1 MPEVLTSQDMA
12 SSLGWDL
19 SIKFD
24 NEADDESTVVTI
36 QGQDQTD
43 LLMSL
48 TGAFNALD
56 MVVHSARIDSKPGG
70 EFQDVFHIS
79 TKSNEKVHPLFL
91 YTNKYLYQDSDVH
104 LSLDIGRASP
114 VECH

>member
-19 SIKFD
+19 TIKFD

-56 MVVHSARIDSKPGG
+56 VVVHSARIDSQPGG
-70 EFQDVFHIS
+70 EFRDVFHIS
-79 TKSNEKVHPLFL
+79 TKSNEKVHPLPFNATKCL
-91 YTNKYLYQDSDVH
+91 NQDY
-104 LSLDIGRASP
+104 IM
-114 VECH
+114 CT